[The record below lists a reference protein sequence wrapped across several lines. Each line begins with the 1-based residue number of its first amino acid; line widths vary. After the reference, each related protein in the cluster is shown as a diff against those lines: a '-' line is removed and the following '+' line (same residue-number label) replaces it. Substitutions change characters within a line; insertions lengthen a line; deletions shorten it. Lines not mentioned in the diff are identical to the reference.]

1 MVLFYFLTNTKMFKG
16 KVYVYRNNNGKEEEF
31 EKEFDNPQEFNNFRK
46 TYRQPEFEGPFMWL
60 GDWANLQN
68 YFNNL
73 IDRRFWLES
82 MPEPEEEQKSLP
94 NWVNFDEYEAELQKM
109 EYEEAHKAEKIQW
122 LKANIA
128 KLEDYKKK
136 FKAKWRDDMVKKIDK
151 DIANTKKEL
160 DAIEK

>member
-1 MVLFYFLTNTKMFKG
+1 MFKG

-46 TYRQPEFEGPFMWL
+46 TYHQPEFWGPFMWIW
-60 GDWANLQN
+60 DRAHLQN

-82 MPEPEEEQKSLP
+82 MPEPEEQQKSLP

-109 EYEEAHKAEKIQW
+109 EYEEAHKAEKIQG
-122 LKANIA
+122 LKDSIA

-136 FKAKWRDDMVKKIDK
+136 FKARGRDDMVKKIDK
-151 DIANTKKEL
+151 DIASTKKEL
-160 DAIEK
+160 SALEK

>member
-1 MVLFYFLTNTKMFKG
+1 MFKW

-73 IDRRFWLES
+73 IDRRFRLES

-94 NWVNFDEYEAELQKM
+94 NWINFDEYEAELQKM

-136 FKAKWRDDMVKKIDK
+136 FKSKWRDDMVKKIDK

>member
-1 MVLFYFLTNTKMFKG
+1 MFKW

-31 EKEFDNPQEFNNFRK
+31 EKEFDNPQEFDNFRK

-73 IDRRFWLES
+73 IDRRFWLEF
-82 MPEPEEEQKSLP
+82 MPEPEEQQKSLP

>member
-1 MVLFYFLTNTKMFKG
+1 MFKG

-46 TYRQPEFEGPFMWL
+46 TYHQPEFGGPFMWL
-60 GDWANLQN
+60 WDRAHLQN

-82 MPEPEEEQKSLP
+82 MEEPEERKSLP

-109 EYEEAHKAEKIQW
+109 EYEEAHKTEKIQG
-122 LKANIA
+122 LKASIA
-128 KLEDYKKK
+128 KLEDFKKNL
-136 FKAKWRDDMVKKIDK
+136 M
-151 DIANTKKEL
+151 N
-160 DAIEK
+160 

>member
-1 MVLFYFLTNTKMFKG
+1 MFKW

-60 GDWANLQN
+60 WDRAHLQN

-82 MPEPEEEQKSLP
+82 IPEPQQEKKSLP
-94 NWVNFDEYEAELQKM
+94 DWINLDEYEQELQKI
-109 EYEEAHKAEKIQW
+109 EYNKAHKAEEIQE
-122 LKANIA
+122 LKDTLT
-128 KLEDYKKK
+128 KLKDYKKR
-136 FKAKWRDDMVKKIDK
+136 FKAEWRDDMIEKIDK
-151 DIANTKKEL
+151 DISTVQEKL
-160 DAIEK
+160 DSLEK

>member
-1 MVLFYFLTNTKMFKG
+1 MFKG
-16 KVYVYRNNNGKEEEF
+16 KVYVYRNNNWKEEEF

-82 MPEPEEEQKSLP
+82 MPEPEEQQKSLP

-109 EYEEAHKAEKIQW
+109 EYEEAHKAEKIQG
-122 LKANIA
+122 LKDSIA

-136 FKAKWRDDMVKKIDK
+136 LKAKWRDDMVKKIDK
-151 DIANTKKEL
+151 DIASTKKEL
-160 DAIEK
+160 DALEK